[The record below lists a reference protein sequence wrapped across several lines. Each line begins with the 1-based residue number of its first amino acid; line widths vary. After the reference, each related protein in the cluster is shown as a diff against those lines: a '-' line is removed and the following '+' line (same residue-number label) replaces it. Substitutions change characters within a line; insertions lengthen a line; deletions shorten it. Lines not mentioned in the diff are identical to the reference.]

1 VAEALPARVPGAE
14 RAVIEG
20 RKLAEWVL
28 AERGHGG
35 DWARAFALA
44 PEDAGLLEEA
54 LRAHVADNPPAAV
67 LDNPAA
73 PGARTYRV
81 YGPVE
86 LAGRR
91 AFVLS
96 VWEVLA
102 PDAPPRLV
110 TAYPR
115 RRGRR

>member
-1 VAEALPARVPGAE
+1 VAEGAPARVPGAE
-14 RAVIEG
+14 RAVVEE
-20 RKLAEWVL
+20 RKLVEWVL

-35 DWARAFALA
+35 DWARAFGLGPQDVSLLA
-44 PEDAGLLEEA
+44 PALEA
-54 LRAHVADNPPAAV
+54 HLRAHPPTAV
-67 LDNPAA
+67 LVNPAG
-73 PGARTYRV
+73 PEARTYRV
-81 YGPVE
+81 YGPLE

-102 PDAPPRLV
+102 PGAPPRLV